1 MLKLHSANKDNFCRN
16 SPSSSANSQC
26 GFEKGGSSVHN
37 QSWISGMIC
46 EKKYAVKHNFLKRGF
61 RSDPPFGWACVTCQK
76 VFLCALTKYVLLI
89 GSGKNILNVS
99 IK

>member
-16 SPSSSANSQC
+16 SQSSSANSQC

-61 RSDPPFGWACVTCQK
+61 RSDPPLRMGMCNMSKGVS
-76 VFLCALTKYVLLI
+76 LRINYVC
-89 GSGKNILNVS
+89 SFDR
-99 IK
+99 